1 MTQPL
6 IARRWR
12 GVTRREDADAYL
24 EFLRRTGVADYR
36 ATPGNR
42 GVIVERT
49 VEGPHAVFVLTTFW
63 DDEDAIRRF
72 AGDDITL
79 ARYYP
84 EDDGFLVERPAHVTH
99 AQVVVLDTDVAGAPF
114 GSSK

>member
-1 MTQPL
+1 MPL

-24 EFLRRTGVADYR
+24 AYLHRSGLADYR

-42 GVIVERT
+42 GVVVERSI
-49 VEGPHAVFVLTTFW
+49 EGPHAVFVLTTFW
-63 DDEDAIRRF
+63 ESVDDIRRF
-72 AGDDITL
+72 AGDDISI

-84 EDDGFLVERPAHVTH
+84 EDDAFLLEKPAHVTH
-99 AQVVVLDTDVAGAPF
+99 ADVVFMKVE
-114 GSSK
+114 